1 MSHSSGSASLDIKA
15 DQCKIGG
22 FFSSHERRKYL
33 WLSQVTF
40 LPLPLHRKHISSPS
54 EGETAP
60 NSSNCLW
67 RFSLGE
73 GCRFSPPTQQGH
85 HPSSEGA
92 AWRKTTGSSGS
103 ADGPRGRFF
112 RRQEALEASTQQRC
126 EKRRGKEAEDK
137 PSQALNTFEQEF
149 LHSAPQL
156 EEERVW
162 PSSPPPPAKAE
173 GLSSGCF
180 IPGPSL
186 ARYFFMQKNYTR
198 GCA

>member
-1 MSHSSGSASLDIKA
+1 MKNRWG
-15 DQCKIGG
+15 GG
-22 FFSSHERRKYL
+22 FPPSRGEN
-33 WLSQVTF
+33 TF
-40 LPLPLHRKHISSPS
+40 GSVKSPS
-54 EGETAP
+54 
-60 NSSNCLW
+60 CLFCFTKSTFHPLQKKK
-67 RFSLGE
+67 RH
-73 GCRFSPPTQQGH
+73 RIPPTACGVSVWVRVAGSRHQLSKGH

-92 AWRKTTGSSGS
+92 AWRKTTRSSGS
-103 ADGPRGRFF
+103 ADRPRGRFF
-112 RRQEALEASTQQRC
+112 KRQEALEASTRQRC

-186 ARYFFMQKNYTR
+186 ARYFLCKRITLEAALRKSQDL
-198 GCA
+198 